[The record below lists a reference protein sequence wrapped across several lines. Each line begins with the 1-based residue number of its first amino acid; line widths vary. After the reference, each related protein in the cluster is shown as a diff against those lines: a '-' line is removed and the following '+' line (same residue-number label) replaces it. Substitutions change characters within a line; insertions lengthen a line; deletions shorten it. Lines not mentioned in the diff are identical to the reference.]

1 MTMMIKFYNFIM
13 SSKIFFIIN
22 RFANHIHRSNN
33 LNLFLKRIIAPSI
46 VGRNIRGLSCD
57 IGWIFLTS
65 NQLKKSYQN
74 WLLFLHGFQQENNK
88 QEKHLPYR
96 NFFSLFSCL
105 FVVFLFHFLINR
117 LCLHRDYAFNTVSG
131 LQNWRIDQGKWQYYN
146 FGLSIQSNEF
156 IQ

>member
-1 MTMMIKFYNFIM
+1 MTIICHFVSFLVFLQSIMTMMIKFYNFIM

-88 QEKHLPYR
+88 QEKIFDWWINSGTAGSWPKYK
-96 NFFSLFSCL
+96 FVSL
-105 FVVFLFHFLINR
+105 
-117 LCLHRDYAFNTVSG
+117 
-131 LQNWRIDQGKWQYYN
+131 Q
-146 FGLSIQSNEF
+146 
-156 IQ
+156 